1 MKKISKILLAFIPL
15 ILLSSCSKKVY
26 PYEGEEVPFTL
37 EKPIFI
43 TYGNYLGQIQLVG
56 DDLDNVFN
64 KYFKDKRFIET
75 DSQVYTME
83 GVGFAYEDRKFSLPV
98 YTTKYGLLFIHDI
111 ENNKKYVGLDPINY
125 DDFNKDMNHY
135 FDTLLIK

>member
-26 PYEGEEVPFTL
+26 PYEGDKESFTL

-75 DSQVYTME
+75 DSQVYAME

-125 DDFNKDMNHY
+125 DDFNKDMTHY